1 MDVQP
6 SLCQT
11 CSETLYIGFYVF
23 QMSMS
28 VNRRLIRV
36 LPMKNVSILMQLTDV
51 IASLA
56 ILEFQRYVSV
66 GIYSYYIP
74 RKAFHSVCIA
84 ENIEYFR
91 Y

>member
-6 SLCQT
+6 SLCKT
-11 CSETLYIGFYVF
+11 FSETPYIGFYVF

-56 ILEFQRYVSV
+56 ILEFQRYVLV
-66 GIYSYYIP
+66 GIDSYYIP